1 MNMWNDDGD
10 VRIWPFHQACSFIM
24 SIKEERWWETKD
36 EMMMLKKVDKR
47 GQFSCKFQ
55 TLILFYSVVT
65 FIFFRFFFFH
75 TLMNVGVKSTKFEE
89 GRRRRIFSFMFLL
102 YEREWG
108 MKRKSKKKEQKH
120 ERRNLV
126 EIIETEENRTKL
138 IGWQFLFEILFKRL
152 KSFKRKQTKHSM
164 RWSLKLKSTKLKNIL
179 NFFLDFCVV
188 VENE

>member
-1 MNMWNDDGD
+1 VNMWNDDGD

-108 MKRKSKKKEQKH
+108 MKRKSKKK
-120 ERRNLV
+120 RT
-126 EIIETEENRTKL
+126 ETWTK
-138 IGWQFLFEILFKRL
+138 
-152 KSFKRKQTKHSM
+152 KSCWNHWNGRKQDETNWMTIFIWDS
-164 RWSLKLKSTKLKNIL
+164 I
-179 NFFLDFCVV
+179 
-188 VENE
+188 